1 MVRIRRAKRS
11 DKKHILSFCSST
23 FNWGD
28 YIDQVWD
35 FWYSDKSG
43 QLLVAEYCSE
53 QIALSHVAVCPDKKT
68 AWIEGIRVHPSYR
81 RSQIASKL
89 IGKMIDYSMKK
100 GAHQASAI
108 VAADNIA
115 SQRMMEKN
123 GFEVISKWSYYS
135 TNSNNM
141 QKQKS
146 DARFATPD
154 ELESIWQYLE
164 QSRIYQLSAKRYF
177 NSWHWYVLDRK
188 TLKNFVNEGRVI
200 MVGKPPVINGLA
212 IINKDG
218 YWDTTNVLQIIY
230 LDSQSA
236 GSIQHIMSFVTSL
249 YIDSKFDRL
258 QVLCHKSKSMTSFV
272 DKFMIK
278 EQEQFLLYSKI
289 FTL

>member
-1 MVRIRRAKRS
+1 
-11 DKKHILSFCSST
+11 
-23 FNWGD
+23 
-28 YIDQVWD
+28 VWD
-35 FWYSDKSG
+35 FWYCDKSG
-43 QLLVAEYCSE
+43 QLLVAEYCNE

-68 AWIEGIRVHPSYR
+68 AWLEGIRVHPSYR

-89 IGKMIDYSMKK
+89 IGKMISYSMKK
-100 GAHQASAI
+100 GAYQASAI

-135 TNSNNM
+135 TTTNNNM

-146 DARFATPD
+146 EARFATPD

-164 QSRIYQLSAKRYF
+164 QSRIYRLSAKRYF
-177 NSWHWYVLDRK
+177 KSWHWYVLDHK
-188 TLKNFVNEGRVI
+188 SLKNFVNEGSVI
-200 MVGKPPVINGLA
+200 IVGKPSVINGIA

-236 GSIQHIMSFVTSL
+236 SSIQHIMSFVTSL
-249 YIDSKFDRL
+249 YMDSSRFDRL
-258 QVLCHKSKSMTSFV
+258 QVLCHKSKSMTPFV

-289 FTL
+289 FTR